1 MAENIDEE
9 LDEQE
14 NVSQESVK
22 PADATGHAKRVIGK
36 PITKETARQY
46 QLSSTRSKRLRR
58 EARQK
63 MLEALTTELDL
74 GEELKK
80 AMKARDESYLKMIVT
95 AVQLV
100 GCHYDQSDEGKEQRF
115 NVKADTTLKGKMDN
129 KLEVVI
135 TETEPKTK

>member
-1 MAENIDEE
+1 MAENVEKE
-9 LDEQE
+9 LDGAK
-14 NVSQESVK
+14 VSQDSAV

-80 AMKARDESYLKMIVT
+80 AMNAHDETYLKMIVT

-115 NVKADTTLKGKMDN
+115 NVKSDSTVDAKVSMPSLNIRFTDKKEAD
-129 KLEVVI
+129 
-135 TETEPKTK
+135 